1 MLGLSF
7 MFALIA
13 LAGYSFYKIKQAE
26 EKELEIFEIMYRKNL
41 IDEKSYISLY
51 NSLENEKNA
60 DNWAINWVKNNKK
73 LAIMLDKQL
82 N

>member
-26 EKELEIFEIMYRKNL
+26 EKELEIFEK
-41 IDEKSYISLY
+41 
-51 NSLENEKNA
+51 
-60 DNWAINWVKNNKK
+60 W
-73 LAIMLDKQL
+73 LDKL
-82 N
+82 NDM